1 MLNNLTALLDSG
13 AAPAVGDY
21 ESIATVTVGAGG
33 SANVSFTSIVG
44 TYKHLELRMLARD
57 SRATYG
63 ITDIQV
69 TFNSDTAANYSW
81 HLLMGDGASATADAG
96 ASSSNILLKGLSG
109 TSTGVAYGAGV
120 FSVLDYANTNKY
132 KTTRALMGTDVNGT
146 VGGLGGRIGLSSGSW
161 RNTAAVTSIT
171 LTPLT
176 ANFTQYSSFALYG
189 VK

>member
-1 MLNNLTALLDSG
+1 MLNNIAALLDSG
-13 AAPAVGDY
+13 VTAAATDY
-21 ESIATVTVGAGG
+21 ESIATTTVGAGG
-33 SANVSFTSIVG
+33 AATVTFSSIVG
-44 TYKHLELRMLARD
+44 TYSHLELRMLARD

-81 HLLMGDGASATADAG
+81 HLIMGDGANATADAG

-120 FSVLDYANTNKY
+120 LSVLDYSNTNKY
-132 KTTRALMGTDVNGT
+132 KTTRALMGTDLNGT
-146 VGGLGGRIGLSSGSW
+146 VGGLGGRVGLSSGSW

-189 VK
+189 IK